1 MAKYDWNTSHNY
13 VAFLAGELAPGTRR
27 PHHDSLS
34 WLRVIMTRFCHEV
47 TIITDKESTQHA
59 AIFKQHSINIIK
71 VGADITI
78 SDHSDQHNWHI
89 VTSPPFKKDKIR

>member
-1 MAKYDWNTSHNY
+1 MM
-13 VAFLAGELAPGTRR
+13 VLAMNGVDIPL
-27 PHHDSLS
+27 LQ
-34 WLRVIMTRFCHEV
+34 LV
-47 TIITDKESTQHA
+47 TDKESTQHA
-59 AIFKQHSINIIK
+59 AIFKQHSIDIMK

>member
-1 MAKYDWNTSHNY
+1 MSSFVVST
-13 VAFLAGELAPGTRR
+13 VP
-27 PHHDSLS
+27 
-34 WLRVIMTRFCHEV
+34 
-47 TIITDKESTQHA
+47 DKESTQHA
-59 AIFKQHSINIIK
+59 AIFKQHSIDIIK